1 MRSKW
6 LYGLLLSAAFTVPTF
21 AQVSVY
27 IGSPPPALRYE
38 RRGDAPGPG
47 YSWVEGYWAPHGR
60 RYAWVGGHWAQPPY
74 SGGYWNHPHYDH
86 YQQGWQL
93 HEGHWD
99 HEDHDHEGQDHR

>member
-6 LYGLLLSAAFTVPTF
+6 LYGLLLTAAFTVPSF

-27 IGSPPPALRYE
+27 LGSPPPAFRHE
-38 RRGDAPGPG
+38 RRGEAPGPG
-47 YSWVEGYWAPHGR
+47 YSWVEGYWTPNGR
-60 RYAWVGGHWAQPPY
+60 HYAWVGGHWVQPPFA
-74 SGGYWNHPHYDH
+74 GAYWNHPHYDH

-99 HEDHDHEGQDHR
+99 HEDHDHH